1 MQFSALAQLHQ
12 IGFTSIQLVFARAP
26 RRFQSFFGSA
36 LLRTARCRSTCVILH
51 SFANTMQFLKGG
63 SFIENGWKWQRQF
76 CLFKMQNTK
85 NTLEA
90 HEREHDN
97 DDAINFVYICQLSA
111 MILMQRSNQ
120 NNAPD
125 SPSSSCAKSF
135 SFNITAFQIDCLII
149 VLEFHSV
156 SNSTK
161 KVS

>member
-1 MQFSALAQLHQ
+1 MKMGENGKGNSA
-12 IGFTSIQLVFARAP
+12 
-26 RRFQSFFGSA
+26 
-36 LLRTARCRSTCVILH
+36 
-51 SFANTMQFLKGG
+51 FLKCR
-63 SFIENGWKWQRQF
+63 ILRI
-76 CLFKMQNTK
+76 L
-85 NTLEA
+85 TLEA

-149 VLEFHSV
+149 VLEFHNV
-156 SNSTK
+156 SNSPK